1 MSLMGSWVSCVHVVG
16 GVVGLLCTCR
26 WWGRRLAVYMSLVG
40 SWVSC
45 VHVVGGVVG

>member
-1 MSLMGSWVSCVHVVG
+1 MSLVGSWVSCVHVVDG
-16 GVVGLLCTCR
+16 
-26 WWGRRLAVYMSLVG
+26 GRRLAVYMSLVG